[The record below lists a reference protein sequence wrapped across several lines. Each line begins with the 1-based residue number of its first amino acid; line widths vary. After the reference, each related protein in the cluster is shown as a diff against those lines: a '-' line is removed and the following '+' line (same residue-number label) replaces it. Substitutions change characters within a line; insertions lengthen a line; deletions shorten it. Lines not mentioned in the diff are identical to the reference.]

1 MEVHMR
7 NLVAVLL
14 PALAVAC
21 GGGSNAL
28 SLSARAGSA
37 ASTSSAL
44 SSSALRAPA
53 LTLSNGITV
62 DRLRLVI
69 RKLELERASATPDDA
84 TDLQE
89 FEAGPFLLDLSA
101 AQLSGSVQTIVTTEV
116 PAGTYRE
123 LKFELHKPD
132 ASEPGVAADPN
143 LAALAAAQQSLI
155 VDGTIDGQPF
165 TFTSSVDAQQEF
177 EGTFDVSSGAQNITL
192 NIDVTGWFGGSGSA
206 RLDPRVSNDRS
217 QIENN
222 IHASFRV
229 FDDEDRDGREDHQ

>member
-1 MEVHMR
+1 MR
-7 NLVAVLL
+7 NLIAVLL

-44 SSSALRAPA
+44 GSSALRSSA

-62 DRLRLVI
+62 DRVRLVI
-69 RKLELERASATPDDA
+69 RKLELERASATPDDTGDA
-84 TDLQE
+84 QE

-101 AQLSGSVQTIVTTEV
+101 AQLSGSVQTIATADV

-132 ASEPGVAADPN
+132 ASDPGVASDPN
-143 LAALAAAQQSLI
+143 LAAMAAAQQSVV
-155 VDGTIDGQPF
+155 VDGTIDGQAF
-165 TFTSSVDAQQEF
+165 TFTSSVDAQQDF
-177 EGTFDVSSGAQNITL
+177 EGTFDVASDAQNITL
-192 NIDVTGWFGGSGSA
+192 NIDLTGWFGGSGAA
-206 RLDPRVSNDRS
+206 RLDPRAPNTRS

-222 IHASFRV
+222 IQSSFKV